1 MSTPYNSAQRVW
13 VLVFA
18 DTVNI
23 ELVGKL
29 GLSDTTLY
37 DLRNLQSQPY
47 ALLTSG
53 EPTIH
58 NVRFESPTNRMFLGE
73 TKNSF
78 TSVSLEVEILDIEVM
93 PLLAIV
99 I

>member
-1 MSTPYNSAQRVW
+1 MSIPYNSAQRVQ
-13 VLVFA
+13 VRVFA

-23 ELVGKL
+23 ELVRKL
-29 GLSDTTLY
+29 GLSDITLY
-37 DLRNLQSQPY
+37 DLRNLQLQLY
-47 ALLTSG
+47 VLLASG

-58 NVRFESPTNRMFLGE
+58 NVRFESPTDRMFLGE
-73 TKNSF
+73 TENSF

-93 PLLAIV
+93 RLLAIV

>member
-1 MSTPYNSAQRVW
+1 MSTPYNSARRVQ
-13 VLVFA
+13 VRVFA

-29 GLSDTTLY
+29 GSSDTTLY

-47 ALLTSG
+47 VLLASG
-53 EPTIH
+53 EPTIY
-58 NVRFESPTNRMFLGE
+58 NVRFESPTDRMFLGE
-73 TKNSF
+73 TENSF
-78 TSVSLEVEILDIEVM
+78 TSVSLEVKILDIEVM
-93 PLLAIV
+93 RLLAIV